1 MNNVKIIANGFVLRQ
16 TEESPF
22 SHYTGPISEVV
33 RLVEEPWE
41 NQTPGYRD
49 GVITVRVPS
58 EGFYSGVAQLN
69 EGDELVGEFSSRREG
84 ELPRKKIGAKGANKV
99 PAAQTDI
106 VLYRKDVLAET
117 NDNTPEA
124 HPSLCADWE
133 IISINASPAI
143 GEQPIHPETL
153 CANYFGEDG
162 GTETNMSPEEFTE
175 ALRASR
181 EWWSDKAMCL

>member
-22 SHYTGPISEVV
+22 SHYTGHISEVV
-33 RLVEEPWE
+33 RLVELSWK

-49 GVITVRVPS
+49 GVITVRVPRK
-58 EGFYSGVAQLN
+58 GFYSGVAQLK
-69 EGDELVGEFSSRREG
+69 EGDELIGEFSSRREG

-106 VLYRKDVLAET
+106 VLYRKDVLAES
-117 NDNTPEA
+117 NENTPDA
-124 HPSLCADWE
+124 DADWE
-133 IISINASPAI
+133 IISINASPVI